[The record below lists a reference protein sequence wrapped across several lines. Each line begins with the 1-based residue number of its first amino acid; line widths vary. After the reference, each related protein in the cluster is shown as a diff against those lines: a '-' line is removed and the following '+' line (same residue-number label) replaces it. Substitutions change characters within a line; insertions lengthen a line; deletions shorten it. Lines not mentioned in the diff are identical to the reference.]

1 MGETATGWNSWGM
14 ALHRVD
20 KGLPRCCATS
30 GASTPLGEA
39 PQPGVPVHL
48 AGRPLHVGRPRG
60 RPQGPFPGGDCP
72 LARRLET
79 GRGVPPALPGR
90 SAATKEI
97 LMPADIQWLIHR
109 NDARKMACFGTDGHF
124 GKEILFIVSSGPSPI
139 HPNVR
144 KCTFRNFNLFFHLFN
159 IITII
164 YYSFY
169 YYYHHNHRRR
179 CCRRHLLF
187 IIYFCICCYCL
198 YNFSFLFVIIIIY
211 ANTPFDPGPT
221 VGQLWP

>member
-1 MGETATGWNSWGM
+1 MLRHEWCQHTTGGSAAARRASPSCRSSTARG
-14 ALHRVD
+14 
-20 KGLPRCCATS
+20 PATR
-30 GASTPLGEA
+30 TP
-39 PQPGVPVHL
+39 PGSV
-48 AGRPLHVGRPRG
+48 PRG
-60 RPQGPFPGGDCP
+60 RLPLGSPLGDGKGRPSSSPGS
-72 LARRLET
+72 
-79 GRGVPPALPGR
+79 V
-90 SAATKEI
+90 ATKEI

-179 CCRRHLLF
+179 VVVAIYNLLF
-187 IIYFCICCYCL
+187 IFVFVVTVCI
-198 YNFSFLFVIIIIY
+198 SFHSFFVIIIIY
-211 ANTPFDPGPT
+211 ANTSFDPGPA